1 MALGGIWKAG
11 FGNPKADP
19 ETLARIKQ
27 LTRMVLELPEDATV
41 SANEILCADP
51 SCPGQETV
59 VLVMVPGQRTRAY
72 KVQAAMDEVTEDRL
86 REAIKAASGLS

>member
-1 MALGGIWKAG
+1 MTRTVLC
-11 FGNPKADP
+11 
-19 ETLARIKQ
+19 
-27 LTRMVLELPEDATV
+27 LTEDATV

-72 KVQAAMDEVTEDRL
+72 KVQAAMDEVTEDGL
-86 REAIKAASGLS
+86 REAIKASSGLS